1 MLKVTTKR
9 LSLERFTCVY
19 RNNWYAGEWL
29 RPALMER
36 NEATAAITAS
46 HRLSFVTTAVKCSEE
61 AIGTN
66 VAANP
71 LPGATSAS

>member
-1 MLKVTTKR
+1 MLKETTKR
-9 LSLERFTCVY
+9 LFQGRFTYACKK
-19 RNNWYAGEWL
+19 NWYAGDWL